1 MSGMAENATPAP
13 GGPLEGWV
21 LPAVTDVDRAWFTSG
36 ELTVQSCAACR
47 HVQHPPE
54 EVCRVC
60 GGESFAGRVVAPTG
74 VVHSYTVVH
83 HAVNAAL
90 AGSVP
95 YAVVLVAL
103 DELPEVRV
111 VGNVLDVPAAEVH
124 IGMAVH
130 ATFPE
135 RVADDGEVLRLPQ
148 WVRRAGPK

>member
-1 MSGMAENATPAP
+1 
-13 GGPLEGWV
+13 
-21 LPAVTDVDRAWFTSG
+21 
-36 ELTVQSCAACR
+36 
-47 HVQHPPE
+47 
-54 EVCRVC
+54 
-60 GGESFAGRVVAPTG
+60 
-74 VVHSYTVVH
+74 VHSYTVVH

-124 IGMAVH
+124 IGMAVL